1 MNVGSLVNS
10 TALQRLRKAQNVAN
24 ALYIA
29 AKGGFRGAPPVFIDV
44 GARWGLPTKWNI
56 MFKCGL
62 IRPVLFEPDPVEASS
77 LRQSYRSAIVIE
89 SALGDRTQT
98 SDLNITRD
106 SGRSS
111 LRLPDLDQLGGRYV
125 SLGDYEVVSR
135 VPITVTRL
143 DELRDRFP
151 IPDFIKI
158 DTQGSDLDV
167 LKGAG
172 ELLPSLLC
180 IEIEVQLVTQYMGQA
195 LFHEIYDYLQRRDFG
210 LVAFRPN
217 GLPDRGGIIEGNAFF
232 MRAPK
237 TTEETTKCE
246 FWRALM
252 GIPTHREYCALS
264 G

>member
-1 MNVGSLVNS
+1 
-10 TALQRLRKAQNVAN
+10 
-24 ALYIA
+24 
-29 AKGGFRGAPPVFIDV
+29 
-44 GARWGLPTKWNI
+44 
-56 MFKCGL
+56 MFGL
-62 IRPVLFEPDPVEASS
+62 IKAVLFEPDPAEASS

-89 SALGDRTQT
+89 GALGDTTRA
-98 SDLNITRD
+98 SELNITRD

-111 LRLPDLDQLGGRYV
+111 LRLPDLEQLGGRYV
-125 SLGDYEVVSR
+125 SLDDYEVVSR

-151 IPDFIKI
+151 MPDFIKI

-172 ELLPSLLC
+172 DLLRSLLC
-180 IEIEVQLVTQYMGQA
+180 IEIEVQLVTQYKGQA
-195 LFHEIYDYLQRRDFG
+195 LFHEIYDYLQCRDFG

-232 MRAPK
+232 VRAPRS
-237 TTEETTKCE
+237 TEETTKCE

-252 GIPTHREYCALS
+252 GIPSHEEYCALS